1 MLNRAI
7 LMGRLTRDPELRQTP
22 NNVSVATFSLA
33 VDRNYQAD
41 KNNKQ
46 TDFINIVAWR
56 HTAEFVG
63 KYFTKGQLVAV
74 EGSIQTRSYQ
84 DKNGNNRTAFEVVAD
99 QVYFAERKA
108 SSTPSGN
115 NFVPPPF
122 EEPAKGSSFSVGDL
136 GDFEEFDAD
145 DSELPF

>member
-1 MLNRAI
+1 MMNRVC
-7 LMGRLTRDPELRQTP
+7 LMGRLTKDPELKQTP

-41 KNNKQ
+41 KDNKQ

-84 DKNGNNRTAFEVVAD
+84 DKDGNNRTVFEVVAD
-99 QVYFAERKA
+99 QVYFAEKKQNGENKSQSE
-108 SSTPSGN
+108 SS
-115 NFVPPPF
+115 
-122 EEPAKGSSFSVGDL
+122 AKDSFQVGDL
-136 GDFEEFDAD
+136 GDFEEFDAND
-145 DSELPF
+145 GELPF

>member
-1 MLNRAI
+1 MLNRVI
-7 LMGRLTRDPELRQTP
+7 LMGRLTKDPELKQTP

-41 KNNKQ
+41 KDNKQ

-84 DKNGNNRTAFEVVAD
+84 DKDGNNRTVFEVVAD
-99 QVYFAERKA
+99 QVYFAEKKQNGENKSQSE
-108 SSTPSGN
+108 SS
-115 NFVPPPF
+115 
-122 EEPAKGSSFSVGDL
+122 AKDSFQVGDL
-136 GDFEEFDAD
+136 GDFEEFDSND
-145 DSELPF
+145 GELPF

>member
-22 NNVSVATFSLA
+22 NNVSVVTFTLA

-46 TDFINIVAWR
+46 ADFINIVAWR
-56 HTAEFVG
+56 HTAEFVS

-84 DKNGNNRTAFEVVAD
+84 DKDGNNRTAFEVVAD
-99 QVYFAERKA
+99 QVYFAEKKNSEA
-108 SSTPSGN
+108 SCPT
-115 NFVPPPF
+115 
-122 EEPAKGSSFSVGDL
+122 GDL
-136 GDFEEFDAD
+136 SDFEELDAD
-145 DSELPF
+145 DGDLPL